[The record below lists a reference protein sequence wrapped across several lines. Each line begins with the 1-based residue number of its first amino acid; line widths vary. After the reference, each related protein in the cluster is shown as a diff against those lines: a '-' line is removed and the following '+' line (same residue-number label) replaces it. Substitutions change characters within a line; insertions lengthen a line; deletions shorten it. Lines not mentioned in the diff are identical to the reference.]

1 MCYASAYTHGGYMT
15 GIILDVAVVVITVL
29 LLIFGIWRG
38 MYKLIFG
45 LVSALLAIVLTV
57 ICVSPVS
64 TLIVDK
70 TTLDER
76 LSSAIDKPLSTALPN
91 GDVVI
96 QLLDLD
102 GDGNATE
109 LGFVVEGEQHPFSDL
124 LAGTPY
130 SMLSSVVESAVKGR
144 VTEESSEVTFRAALS
159 ASLTAYIIMAIVFIA
174 LLIVLS
180 ILVALIMKLI
190 KKFVT
195 HTYLGHFIDK
205 LLGAVLGLA
214 IAAVIIFGALAIIRT
229 LGTYEWIIPVN
240 NLIESSTLTKI
251 LYNNN
256 FLYTFIVDRVDLKGL
271 IDKIIESTGGGSSGT
286 TTEETVTTE
295 VIGTVKDIV
304 GSFGLKGAK
313 I

>member
-15 GIILDVAVVVITVL
+15 GIILDVAVIVITVL

-57 ICVSPVS
+57 LCVSPVS
-64 TLIVDK
+64 TLIVNK
-70 TTLDER
+70 TMLDER
-76 LSSAIDKPLSTALPN
+76 LSSAIDQPLSAALPN

-159 ASLTAYIIMAIVFIA
+159 ASLTAYIIMAIV
-174 LLIVLS
+174 
-180 ILVALIMKLI
+180 
-190 KKFVT
+190 
-195 HTYLGHFIDK
+195 
-205 LLGAVLGLA
+205 
-214 IAAVIIFGALAIIRT
+214 
-229 LGTYEWIIPVN
+229 
-240 NLIESSTLTKI
+240 
-251 LYNNN
+251 
-256 FLYTFIVDRVDLKGL
+256 
-271 IDKIIESTGGGSSGT
+271 
-286 TTEETVTTE
+286 
-295 VIGTVKDIV
+295 
-304 GSFGLKGAK
+304 
-313 I
+313 

>member
-1 MCYASAYTHGGYMT
+1 MT

-57 ICVSPVS
+57 LCVSPVS

-76 LSSAIDKPLSTALPN
+76 LSSAIDQPLSTALPN

-159 ASLTAYIIMAIVFIA
+159 ASLTAYIIMAIVFIL
-174 LLIVLS
+174 LLIIFS

-251 LYNNN
+251 LYENN

-271 IDKIIESTGGGSSGT
+271 IDRIIESTGGGSSGT
-286 TTEETVTTE
+286 TPEETVTTE
-295 VIGTVKDIV
+295 VIGAVKDIV
-304 GSFGLKGAK
+304 GSFGLKGANL
-313 I
+313 

>member
-57 ICVSPVS
+57 LCVSPVS

-76 LSSAIDKPLSTALPN
+76 LSSAIDQPLSNALPN

-96 QLLDLD
+96 QLLDINND
-102 GDGNATE
+102 GDASE
-109 LGFVVEGEQHPFSDL
+109 LGFVVGGEQHPFSDL

-144 VTEESSEVTFRAALS
+144 ITEESSEVTFRAALS
-159 ASLTAYIIMAIVFIA
+159 ASLTAYIIMAIVFIL
-174 LLIVLS
+174 LLIIFS

-214 IAAVIIFGALAIIRT
+214 IAAVIVFGALAIIKT

-251 LYNNN
+251 LYDNN
-256 FLYTFIVDRVDLKGL
+256 FLYTFIVDRVDIKGL
-271 IDKIIESTGGGSSGT
+271 IDKIIENAGSLSGT
-286 TTEETVTTE
+286 NDKNDNTQI
-295 VIGTVKDIV
+295 IGAVKNIV
-304 GSFGLKGAK
+304 GSFGLKGE
-313 I
+313 IL

>member
-1 MCYASAYTHGGYMT
+1 MRYADAYAHGGYMT
-15 GIILDVAVVVITVL
+15 GIILDIAVVVITVL

-45 LVSALLAIVLTV
+45 LVSALLAIVLAV

-64 TLIVDK
+64 TFIVDK

-102 GDGNATE
+102 GDGNASE
-109 LGFVVEGEQHPFSDL
+109 LGFVMDGEQHPFADL
-124 LAGTPY
+124 LEGTPY

-144 VTEESSEVTFRAALS
+144 VTEESSEVTFRAALV
-159 ASLTAYIIMAIVFIA
+159 ASITAYIIMAIVFIL
-174 LLIVLS
+174 LLIIFS

-214 IAAVIIFGALAIIRT
+214 IAAVIIFGALAIIRM

-256 FLYTFIVDRVDLKGL
+256 YLYTFIVDMVDIQGL
-271 IDKIIESTGGGSSGT
+271 IDKIMSSFGGTTSTAESTDGS
-286 TTEETVTTE
+286 ETQQA
-295 VIGTVKDIV
+295 IGM
-304 GSFGLKGAK
+304 LKNLVLSK
-313 I
+313 

>member
-1 MCYASAYTHGGYMT
+1 MT
-15 GIILDVAVVVITVL
+15 GIILDIAVVVITVL

-45 LVSALLAIVLTV
+45 LVSALLAIVLAV

-64 TLIVDK
+64 TFIVDK

-76 LSSAIDKPLSTALPN
+76 LSSAIDQPLSTSLPN

-102 GDGNATE
+102 GDGNASE
-109 LGFVVEGEQHPFSDL
+109 LGFVLEGEQHPFADL
-124 LAGTPY
+124 LEGTPY
-130 SMLSSVVESAVKGR
+130 SMLSSVAESAVKDR
-144 VTEESSEVTFRAALS
+144 VTEESSEVTFRAALV
-159 ASLTAYIIMAIVFIA
+159 ASITAYIIMAIVFIL
-174 LLIVLS
+174 LLIIFS

-214 IAAVIIFGALAIIRT
+214 IAAVIIFGALAIIRM

-256 FLYTFIVDRVDLKGL
+256 YLYTFIVDMVDVQGL
-271 IDKIIESTGGGSSGT
+271 IDKIMASFGGTTSTAESTNGS
-286 TTEETVTTE
+286 ETQQA
-295 VIGTVKDIV
+295 IGM
-304 GSFGLKGAK
+304 LKHLVLSK
-313 I
+313 

>member
-1 MCYASAYTHGGYMT
+1 MRYADAYAHGGYMT
-15 GIILDVAVVVITVL
+15 GIILDIAVVVITVL

-45 LVSALLAIVLTV
+45 LVSALLAIVLAV

-64 TLIVDK
+64 TFIVDK

-76 LSSAIDKPLSTALPN
+76 LSSAIDQPLSTALPN

-102 GDGNATE
+102 GDGNASE
-109 LGFVVEGEQHPFSDL
+109 LGFVMDGEQHPFADL
-124 LAGTPY
+124 LEGTPY
-130 SMLSSVVESAVKGR
+130 SMLSSVAESAVKGR
-144 VTEESSEVTFRAALS
+144 VTEESSEVTFRAALV
-159 ASLTAYIIMAIVFIA
+159 ASITAYIIMAIVFIL
-174 LLIVLS
+174 LLIIFS

-214 IAAVIIFGALAIIRT
+214 IAAVIIFGALAIIRM

-256 FLYTFIVDRVDLKGL
+256 YLYTFIVDMVDIQGL
-271 IDKIIESTGGGSSGT
+271 IDKIMSSFGGTTSTAESTDGS
-286 TTEETVTTE
+286 ETQQA
-295 VIGTVKDIV
+295 IGM
-304 GSFGLKGAK
+304 LKNLVLSK
-313 I
+313 

>member
-1 MCYASAYTHGGYMT
+1 MT

-57 ICVSPVS
+57 LCVSPVS

-76 LSSAIDKPLSTALPN
+76 LSSAIDQPLSTALPN

-159 ASLTAYIIMAIVFIA
+159 ASLTAYIIMAIVFIL
-174 LLIVLS
+174 LLIIFS

-251 LYNNN
+251 LYENN

-271 IDKIIESTGGGSSGT
+271 IDRIIESTGGGSSGT

-295 VIGTVKDIV
+295 VIGAVKDIV
-304 GSFGLKGAK
+304 GSFGLKGANL
-313 I
+313 

>member
-1 MCYASAYTHGGYMT
+1 MT

-45 LVSALLAIVLTV
+45 LVSALLAIALTLL
-57 ICVSPVS
+57 CVSPVS

-76 LSSAIDKPLSTALPN
+76 LASAIDKPLSTALPN

-109 LGFVVEGEQHPFSDL
+109 LGFVVEGDQHPFADL
-124 LAGTPY
+124 LKGTPY
-130 SMLSSVVESAVKGR
+130 SMLSGVVENAIKGR
-144 VTEESSEVTFRAALS
+144 ITEESSEVTFRAALT
-159 ASLTAYIIMAIVFIA
+159 ASLTAYIIMAIIFI
-174 LLIVLS
+174 LLMIIFS

-195 HTYLGHFIDK
+195 HTYLGHFVDK

-214 IAAVIIFGALAIIRT
+214 IAAVIIFGALAIIKM

-256 FLYTFIVDRVDLKGL
+256 FLYTFIVDKVDLKGL
-271 IDKIIESTGGGSSGT
+271 IDKIIASVGGGAKGDENST
-286 TTEETVTTE
+286 KEI
-295 VIGTVKDIV
+295 IGAVKDVVV
-304 GSFGLKGAK
+304 GINNF
-313 I
+313 

>member
-1 MCYASAYTHGGYMT
+1 MT
-15 GIILDVAVVVITVL
+15 GIILDVAVIVITVL

-57 ICVSPVS
+57 LCVSPVS
-64 TLIVDK
+64 TLIVNK
-70 TTLDER
+70 TMLDER
-76 LSSAIDKPLSTALPN
+76 LSSAIDQPLSAALPN

-159 ASLTAYIIMAIVFIA
+159 ASLTAYIIMAIVFIL
-174 LLIVLS
+174 LLIILS

-251 LYNNN
+251 LYDNN
-256 FLYTFIVDRVDLKGL
+256 FLYTFIVDKVDVKGL

-286 TTEETVTTE
+286 TTDEAATTE
-295 VIGTVKDIV
+295 IIGAVKNIV
-304 GSFGLKGAK
+304 GSFSLKGAK
-313 I
+313 L

>member
-1 MCYASAYTHGGYMT
+1 MT

-57 ICVSPVS
+57 LCVSPVS

-76 LSSAIDKPLSTALPN
+76 LSSAIDQPLSTALPN

-159 ASLTAYIIMAIVFIA
+159 ASLTAYIIMAIVFIL
-174 LLIVLS
+174 LLIIYS

-251 LYNNN
+251 LYENN

-271 IDKIIESTGGGSSGT
+271 IDRIIESTGGGSSGT
-286 TTEETVTTE
+286 TPEETVTTE
-295 VIGTVKDIV
+295 VIGAVKDIV
-304 GSFGLKGAK
+304 GSFGLKGANL
-313 I
+313 